1 MLDNKFKKLKY
12 LNFIPLV
19 LLIFS
24 IVLTKEIIYLFYDIN
39 ESPDIDKYIIYID
52 HFFKNITT
60 DKEHG
65 LAYYYL
71 HAINLNVFFDDFS
84 NIQLA
89 LHKSILNINLFI
101 YIYGLIGYF
110 LLLKHFKFKS
120 STIYFTLMFLNFFPP
135 ILSMRMMLKP
145 EILAFSLLPWI
156 LYLIEEYKSTNKLI
170 YLILATPLL
179 IGSVTLKGNILV
191 IFLIYLLTTCYK
203 ILFNLKLK
211 QLFTLLT
218 MFLLMFISVSIENN
232 ISNGKNILDIQSGS
246 SIEENYDYKANKN
259 IIYKVDMYQLF
270 SSPIKH
276 NHADSFISITLLE
289 TNGDYFDLFWDN
301 NASAM
306 FEARKPFITFIQSNK
321 LKKPEFNNETQTLN
335 IFRQRNTDIYLY
347 ETIGLL
353 LSIYLF
359 YQLIKQLLFD
369 KKYRNFYVAV
379 FIGMC
384 VILFHA
390 ITGVPKNNFDP
401 LVGDTFKIIYYIFV
415 FSLSFVFVVAR
426 KLDDGTFK
434 PYGIVVYGL
443 ITLFI
448 LGFPKISYEN
458 SLNSIVPKL
467 QSSNLCSI
475 EKNIIF
481 GYYNLEEVN
490 CGYVEKSS
498 NLNSNFTKI
507 YHKPVNLVLIV
518 INLLISLSTTVRF
531 FNKKRTG

>member
-1 MLDNKFKKLKY
+1 MRDNKINKIKY
-12 LNFIPLV
+12 LNFLSLT

-24 IVLTKEIIYLFYDIN
+24 TLLTKEIIYLFYDIN

-52 HFFKNITT
+52 HFFNNITT

-71 HAINLNVFFDDFS
+71 HAINLNIFYNDFS
-84 NIQLA
+84 NIELA

-101 YIYGLIGYF
+101 YIYGLLGYF
-110 LLLKHFKFKS
+110 LLLKKCKFKS
-120 STIYFTLMFLNFFPP
+120 STIFFTLIFLNFFPP

-170 YLILATPLL
+170 HLILATPLL
-179 IGSVTLKGNILV
+179 VGSVTLKGNILV
-191 IFLIYLLTTCYK
+191 IFLIYLLTTNYK
-203 ILFNLKLK
+203 ILFNLKFK
-211 QLFTLLT
+211 QLLTLLT
-218 MFLLMFISVSIENN
+218 IFILMFMSVSFENN

-246 SIEENYDYKANKN
+246 SIEENYNYKANKN
-259 IIYKVDMYQLF
+259 IIYKVDMYQLI

-306 FEARKPFITFIQSNK
+306 FEARKPFITFIQSDK
-321 LKKPEFNNETQTLN
+321 LKKPEFDNESQTLN
-335 IFRQRNTDIYLY
+335 IFRQRNTDVYLY

-369 KKYRNFYVAV
+369 KKYRNFYVGV
-379 FIGMC
+379 LIGMC

-401 LVGDTFKIIYYIFV
+401 LVGDTFKIIYYVFV
-415 FSLSFVFVVAR
+415 FSLSFVFVIAR
-426 KLDDGTFK
+426 KLDDGSFK
-434 PYGIVVYGL
+434 PYGIVIYGL

-448 LGFPKISYEN
+448 LGFPKISYEDT
-458 SLNSIVPKL
+458 LDSIVPKL
-467 QSSNLCSI
+467 QSSSFCSI

-481 GYYNLEEVN
+481 GDYNLEEVK
-490 CGYVEKSS
+490 CEYIEKSS
-498 NLNSNFTKI
+498 NLTSNFKKI
-507 YHKPVNLVLIV
+507 NHKPINFVLIV
-518 INLLISLSTTVRF
+518 TNLLISLLTTVRF
-531 FNKKRTG
+531 FNKRTG